1 MVATIRMILCHFALS
16 HFTAVETKFEQ
27 MAFSDTITETWAHIV
42 GQFSN
47 QNNDI
52 WSTLH
57 SLKSRIG
64 AQSELFIHELKS
76 ANSDS
81 VLQDV
86 KGLKITP
93 VTVTLAAVVLTT
105 LVIVGSVAG
114 GNSSNQSQGKKK
126 KKPKKKVSRA
136 QKANHEIQKVL
147 DYVEDNYVPQIDE
160 YLSEYKSMKPEDV
173 QYKYKYFEEMLLK
186 ELMKLDGI
194 DVTGNEVLRE
204 NRRKVI
210 KFVQDHQK
218 RLDKFKREAKF

>member
-1 MVATIRMILCHFALS
+1 MAL
-16 HFTAVETKFEQ
+16 
-27 MAFSDTITETWAHIV
+27 SDTITDTWTHIV
-42 GQFSN
+42 GRFSH

-64 AQSELFIHELKS
+64 AQSELFINELKS
-76 ANSDS
+76 ANSES

-114 GNSSNQSQGKKK
+114 GNSSTQSQGKKK

-147 DYVEDNYVPQIDE
+147 DYVEDTYVPQIDE

-173 QYKYKYFEEMLLK
+173 QFKYKYFEEMLLK

-218 RLDKFKREAKF
+218 RLDKFKKEAQF

>member
-1 MVATIRMILCHFALS
+1 MAL
-16 HFTAVETKFEQ
+16 
-27 MAFSDTITETWAHIV
+27 SDTITDTWTHIV
-42 GQFSN
+42 GQFSH

-64 AQSELFIHELKS
+64 AQSELFINELKS
-76 ANSDS
+76 ANSES

-114 GNSSNQSQGKKK
+114 GNSSTQSQGKKK

-147 DYVEDNYVPQIDE
+147 DYVEDTYVPQIDE

-173 QYKYKYFEEMLLK
+173 QFKYKYFEEMLLK

-218 RLDKFKREAKF
+218 RLDKFKKEAQF